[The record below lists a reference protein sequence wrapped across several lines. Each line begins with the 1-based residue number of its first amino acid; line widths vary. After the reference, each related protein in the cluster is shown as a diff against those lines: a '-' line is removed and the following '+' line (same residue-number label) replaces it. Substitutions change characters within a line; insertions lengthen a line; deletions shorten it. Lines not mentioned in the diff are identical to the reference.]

1 MAKIN
6 QLDKLDRVAKL
17 LPPLLVYH
25 YFDWA
30 LKTEHEILAAKFNL
44 PDTPHEIKNI
54 MWYNELH
61 NNIMVKVS
69 RVS

>member
-30 LKTEHEILAAKFNL
+30 FKTQDRIDEREQ
-44 PDTPHEIKNI
+44 
-54 MWYNELH
+54 
-61 NNIMVKVS
+61 V
-69 RVS
+69 R